1 MVGPIY
7 NGNLDV
13 HGRVSS
19 QAALAHG
26 LQHTLFDSRDELPGD
41 CSPEH
46 LVLKDPTSTTCIW
59 FHINPAMTELT
70 MATSLLLVLA
80 LHVCLA
86 LDRLTV
92 WYARYFQVDVHT
104 EFLLKTLHN
113 NLKMGFT
120 QTAENGLVGL
130 GVLVDHNG
138 RFFFLEP
145 AQGGTQFVV
154 VSPGLWFE
162 RTHEEGRREYDG
174 RQVKRGI
181 FGRNRVVRRSVHQ
194 FRNDKDVPGDSFICR
209 FLLLP
214 DHMKQATDLL

>member
-1 MVGPIY
+1 MVGPID

-46 LVLKDPTSTTCIW
+46 LVLKDPASTTCIW
-59 FHINPAMTELT
+59 FHINPAMTELA

-92 WYARYFQVDVHT
+92 WYPGHFQVDVHAK
-104 EFLLKTLHN
+104 FLLKTLHD

-120 QTAENGLVGL
+120 QPTENRFMGLRI
-130 GVLVDHNG
+130 LVDDHSG
-138 RFFFLEP
+138 FFFFEP
-145 AQGGTQFVV
+145 AQGGAQ
-154 VSPGLWFE
+154 L
-162 RTHEEGRREYDG
+162 
-174 RQVKRGI
+174 I
-181 FGRNRVVRRSVHQ
+181 
-194 FRNDKDVPGDSFICR
+194 
-209 FLLLP
+209 
-214 DHMKQATDLL
+214 

>member
-92 WYARYFQVDVHT
+92 WYARDFQVNVHT
-104 EFLLKTLHN
+104 EFLLKTLHD

-120 QTAENGLVGL
+120 QAAENGFMGL
-130 GVLVDHNG
+130 RILVDDHSG
-138 RFFFLEP
+138 FFFFESV
-145 AQGGTQFVV
+145 QGRTQLVV
-154 VSPGLWFE
+154 VGPGLRFE
-162 RTHEEGRREYDG
+162 RAHEEW
-174 RQVKRGI
+174 
-181 FGRNRVVRRSVHQ
+181 
-194 FRNDKDVPGDSFICR
+194 C
-209 FLLLP
+209 
-214 DHMKQATDLL
+214 